1 MEQGRPG
8 RAWIDRS
15 AILAAL
21 LSRVREA
28 GAEATLRLDHR
39 RSPAG
44 SISTAVAQVH
54 LGSERARKVKSSV
67 PRLRFLRLRS
77 GRAVA
82 AQDARWTPKTENATP
97 RPKLPNH
104 PGMIQFF
111 RGCSNCISP

>member
-8 RAWIDRS
+8 RARIDRS

-21 LSRVREA
+21 LNRFRET

-39 RSPAG
+39 RSPTG

-54 LGSERARKVKSSV
+54 LGSERARKVNSSA

-77 GRAVA
+77 GRAVEA
-82 AQDARWTPKTENATP
+82 ENRERDAEAKASQPP
-97 RPKLPNH
+97 RDEPILPR
-104 PGMIQFF
+104 M
-111 RGCSNCISP
+111 

>member
-21 LSRVREA
+21 LNRFRET
-28 GAEATLRLDHR
+28 GAEPTLRLDHR

-82 AQDARWTPKTENATP
+82 AQDARWTTKTDKATP
-97 RPKLPNH
+97 SPTPPNPPPRTH
-104 PGMIQFF
+104 
-111 RGCSNCISP
+111 S